1 MINSANEI
9 PAAPFYVMSND
20 RYMSGWGRAEG
31 AINTVIL
38 PCADYAEAQRV
49 ADYAESRGDQS
60 RVRIVSN
67 RPRFRPG
74 HVYSLLARNKAKAW
88 YPPPDY
94 EACYKARLYK
104 V

>member
-20 RYMSGWGRAEG
+20 RYMSGWGYAEG

-49 ADYAESRGDQS
+49 ADYAESRGDQKF
-60 RVRIVSN
+60 VRIVSN
-67 RPRFRPG
+67 RPRLRSG
-74 HVYSLLARNKAKAW
+74 HVYSLLTRDKALAW
-88 YPPPDY
+88 FGGD
-94 EACYKARLYK
+94 A
-104 V
+104 